1 MHRNKQMFPVLEAQ
15 AEAIEMA
22 DDLIVKQC
30 ISGSVAI
37 ETTCVLSGYSK
48 EVLAEKIGKARE
60 VLSRASSGRGGL
72 DVDVLIKLM
81 RESGSTLILQY
92 MAHQLGGEFRF
103 LTDEELEIK
112 QAEEHLASLKAKRQA
127 A

>member
-1 MHRNKQMFPVLEAQ
+1 MNRNRQIFPVLEAQ
-15 AEAIEMA
+15 ADAVHMA
-22 DDLIVKQC
+22 DDLIVRQC
-30 ISGSVAI
+30 SSGSVAI

-72 DVDVLIKLM
+72 DIDVLIQLM
-81 RESGSTLILQY
+81 RESGTTLILQY

-103 LTDEELEIK
+103 LTQDEIDLRKAEELVASIK
-112 QAEEHLASLKAKRQA
+112 ARKSA
-127 A
+127 